1 MTPPRMDRAKMHELF
16 GSDSEVRFACTCRC
30 MRVNRRRMR
39 VTPAIVATINHSAN
53 ALDLPRLG

>member
-1 MTPPRMDRAKMHELF
+1 MDRAKMHELF